1 MQTEHINST
10 PEAETNL
17 KPLTLNFKPRRPRR
31 HSRCRNGK
39 IARLPR
45 AVREAVNLMLLDGFH
60 YREVIAKLEKTGYR
74 GISLQNLSGWFK
86 GGYQDWL
93 RRQDELQDL
102 EQDRKALVALAKDPV
117 ACQNLAE
124 ASETLLTI
132 RLYRTLKEREAQTL
146 PEFLK
151 VAELVNRQSRERNRR
166 ARLALEH
173 RRHTDSLT
181 PSHAHSNLIKPNPTQ

>member
-1 MQTEHINST
+1 MNTEHTSST

-17 KPLTLNFKPRRPRR
+17 KPLTLTLKPRR

-45 AVREAVNLMLLDGFH
+45 AVREAINLMLLDGFH
-60 YREVIAKLEKTGYR
+60 YREVIANLEKTGYR

-93 RRQDELQDL
+93 QRQDELQDL

-132 RLYRTLKEREAQTL
+132 RLYRALKEKEAQTL

-173 RRHTDSLT
+173 RRHADSLT